1 MLPVLIASVFV
12 LSGFRNPDHSETNQL
27 ILFDACFNY
36 VLAKDHPVE
45 RPEKHSTVSQSVNS
59 KGLKINNDS
68 FAVPDSTEKLKK
80 APLVD
85 STKLKTVRIDSLKI
99 KAKQD
104 SLKHIQLMSQ
114 DSTARL
120 KYFRYHRDDN
130 PNVLF
135 RDRKPSS
142 FFVTP
147 SEYFLTKNVQ
157 LDSTGT
163 KVTIK
168 EMLGGQT
175 YRVFLEMPLDEYI
188 KLKLR
193 AISHD
198 VWEKNAYEYKLKSN
212 KKDLSQLITDITS
225 IDIPLPSTPLLSI
238 FGPPKINLKI
248 GGQVD
253 IHGAWRN
260 ETTSGITTSA
270 LGNTRNEP
278 DFKQTVQINLN
289 GTIGDKLTLGADWN
303 TERQFQYENQLK
315 IKYTGYEDEI
325 IQSIEAG
332 NVSLETSPLVGGS
345 EALFGIKAKFKMG
358 PFSLTALASQKKSEI
373 KEVSVSSGAQTQNFE
388 IHAYSYSPNHFFID
402 LVYLDP
408 KLNVFNNYFG
418 NPVPRVVDSLRV
430 KDIEVWKTITG
441 LVNPNERK
449 GNAFINLPRRNV
461 GEIYNQSFR
470 DSTKQ
475 TIPGTQEIDRRWI
488 LLQPGVDYDLHPET
502 GFITFRTQIQDQD
515 AIAIAY
521 RIEGPPSPT
530 DDEYE
535 GEFVKDL
542 QGKTDVNTGLPIKRL
557 VLKLVK
563 PPNLQPQFKQAWKLQ
578 LRNIYPVGGRDV
590 KQEGFQLDI
599 KFRVEGR
606 EPTSDYQGV
615 KLLQAFGLDKTDP
628 SGTSTQPDGFFD
640 FFPNRTILPTTGE
653 IVFPVLQPFGK
664 DFPKTLPD
672 SLKYQSIYDTTIT
685 FAQQDRSKDKFILS
699 GQYSAAVSSVYNIG
713 FNVVENSV
721 KIYLAGNRLKEGVD
735 YSVDYN
741 LGQILIRNDKALLPG
756 ADLRITYE
764 QNDLFQLASKTLIGF
779 RGLYEFNKETTLG
792 FSFLNLNQQTLSDKV
807 RIGEEP
813 LNNSLFGFDFKTNV
827 NLPFITKA
835 LSKVISTSAPSNL
848 AINAEYAYI
857 KPDPNTK
864 KSTISSDNGNS
875 IAYIDD
881 FEGAKRLIPLG
892 VGYSSWHDISV
903 PVGMPYLNN
912 KADEDQMPYMKYK
925 GKAYW
930 YNITPSNVLVKD
942 IYGDR
947 KKAAPDQN
955 QIQTLDLDFNPSQRG
970 YYNYTPDLSDLT
982 KSWAGVMKVLSST
995 ANNLIDEN
1003 IGFIEF
1009 WLHVSQAPSNLKLNI
1024 DLGQISE
1031 DVIPNG
1037 KLDTEDKNSNDLVDD
1052 GEDTGIDGVFDKD
1065 EPGYDPVTNPD
1076 PANDDYSFQFSQN
1089 ADYSHINGTEGNAVS
1104 LDQGRLPD
1112 TEDLNRNFTLDR
1124 VNSYYSYEVP
1134 IDTNKLTNKF
1144 VQGGGANAGWYLF
1157 RIPLKDFKKAVGN
1170 PSFSVVEFIRFWIE
1184 GATSRVHLRFAE
1196 MNLVGNQWQKVLKPP
1211 LITQQD
1217 TVLTVSTVSIEDNPE
1232 YYSPPGVQR
1241 ELDRTQPNYTIY
1253 KNEQSLNLVIKKL
1266 DDGDSREVVRY
1277 MIRPLDLF
1285 NYKQLK
1291 FFIHGD
1297 MNDVPG
1303 SVSHYESP
1311 TNYGSEIY
1319 LRFGSDSLN
1328 YYEYRQPVKA
1338 DWNEVSLVFSALTAL
1353 KLRRSSDSL
1362 KTIISVP
1369 VPGEPGHTFGV
1380 LGNPTLTRISYF
1392 TIGILNPR
1400 DKGVPNESVSGSV
1413 WVNELRVIQADQS
1426 PGWAY
1431 NANAALQLADLM
1443 KVSANVSKS
1452 NPYFHRLNDRFG
1464 SRENNLN
1471 WGVAVDLD
1479 VLKLIPL
1486 NLAGSNLRISYSRT
1500 EQSTNPLYIPG
1511 TDISVA
1517 DAQTEIKRSM
1527 TEQNASQ
1534 AAIDSAVASLKNNS
1548 ITKNVSES
1556 WTLSNIKFKVP
1567 TDVWYIRDI
1576 INNLS
1581 FGFNYNKTTGQTP
1594 TTIASNNWVWNANAN
1609 YSVTLSRDLYFRPAD
1624 IPIIGSFFNL
1634 FSDYRDLKIY
1644 YAPQTITSAV
1654 TASRKRYFSQI
1665 RGVTT
1670 APSVQRDFTA
1680 TRGAGFTWQLTEGGF
1695 WNLSLSYN
1703 FDISSTLAYLLAD
1716 STTEKSE
1723 GQIWRAIF
1731 GGQLFGKD
1739 FMYRQSL
1746 DLRANPKL
1754 PSFLDLNRYITLNS
1768 SYSAS
1773 YSWQNNFQ
1781 QGALGKSAGY
1791 TNRISAGFTIRVKS
1805 IFAPLFKAESAIVQP
1820 RRQPEPQRPTQTG
1833 GRRSSG
1839 RGAPRTAQNQ
1849 NEKFVGTEAKGIV
1862 KDSLQVK
1869 KEEPNI
1875 SVPDSVEKPSKILA
1889 SLEYLKLFFK
1899 TILFDYDLVTINFNQ
1914 TSSYTGG
1921 GLLGDGTGF
1930 NNFWGFS
1937 QSSSKGPSR
1946 IFMIGLSND
1955 LGPRAPNGNLQDNFS
1970 QKNDIDFKT
1979 SRPLWEG
1986 AQLDLSWKVGWGVN
2000 RTTTLQTDSL
2010 GNVSITNVLSTGTID
2025 RSFLSLPP
2033 TFFLSFLGNGIK
2045 KVHDLYDPNSSDP
2058 NSNLSSAFL
2067 KGFETFSFLEKIPF
2081 LSKFF
2086 KYIPRP
2092 NWTFTWTGLE
2102 RYEIF
2107 SFAKRVTVNHA
2118 YVSNYSEG
2126 WTINPDGFSQVQS
2139 QKVDYGFSP
2148 LIGVTLDFDKFF
2160 SGAFQG
2166 TVRYSTKSSY
2176 GLGLTTHN
2184 ITEGF
2189 TRDINISAS
2198 YLKSGFELPLFGIS
2212 LKNDLEISFSYTSA
2226 KTSSVIYEMDN
2237 WKDAGTPQEGKTS
2250 TTIEPKIK
2258 YVMSSRVTLSIFYRR
2273 TSIEPEGASRIPPTT
2288 TNEAGVD
2295 VRISIQ

>member
-1 MLPVLIASVFV
+1 M
-12 LSGFRNPDHSETNQL
+12 
-27 ILFDACFNY
+27 FDACFNY
-36 VLAKDHPVE
+36 VVAKDRPIE
-45 RPEKHSTVSQSVNS
+45 QPEKAAAVLHTDKV
-59 KGLKINNDS
+59 KELKIDTSS

-80 APLVD
+80 APLPD
-85 STKLKTVRIDSLKI
+85 STEKLKKALLPDTTKKSKETHLDSLKI

-104 SLKHIQLMSQ
+104 SIKHIQLMEQ

-120 KYFRYHRDDN
+120 EYFRYHRDDS
-130 PNVLF
+130 PSVPF
-135 RDRKPSS
+135 RDKKPSS
-142 FFVTP
+142 FFVRP
-147 SEYFLTKNVQ
+147 SEGFLTKSVQ

-168 EMLGGQT
+168 EMLGGQPYRT
-175 YRVFLEMPLDEYI
+175 YLEMPLAEYI
-188 KLKLR
+188 KLRLK
-193 AISHD
+193 AISRD
-198 VWEKNAYEYKLKSN
+198 VWENKAYEYKLKSS
-212 KKDLSQLITDITS
+212 KKDLNQVISDITN

-260 ETTSGITTSA
+260 ETTTGITSSA

-278 DFKQTVQINLN
+278 DFKQQVQINLN

-373 KEVSVSSGAQTQNFE
+373 KEVSVTSGSQTNNFE

-402 LVYLDP
+402 SVYLDP
-408 KLNVFNNYFG
+408 KLNVFSNYYN
-418 NPVPRVVDSLRV
+418 NPVPRIIDSLRV
-430 KDIEVWKTITG
+430 KDIEVWKTATG
-441 LVNPNERK
+441 IVDLGKEK
-449 GNAFINLPRRNV
+449 LGNAFINLPRRKV
-461 GEIYNQSFR
+461 GQLYAKTLR
-470 DSTKQ
+470 DTTLASQ
-475 TIPGTQEIDRRWI
+475 PGTQVIGRWV
-488 LLQPGVDYDLHPET
+488 LLQPSVDYDLHPET

-515 AIAIAY
+515 AIAVAY
-521 RIEGPPSPT
+521 RLEGPT
-530 DDEYE
+530 NANEDDEYQ

-542 QGKTDVNTGLPIKRL
+542 QGKTDLTTGLPFTRL

-599 KFRVEGR
+599 KYRVEGQ
-606 EPTSDYQGV
+606 EPTSDYQGT

-628 SGTSTQPDGFFD
+628 SRTSTQPDGSFD
-640 FFPNRTILPTTGE
+640 FFPNRTILPATGE

-672 SLKYQSIYDTTIT
+672 SLKYQSIYDTTVT
-685 FAQQDRSKDKFILS
+685 FAQQDRSKDKFLIT
-699 GQYSAAVSSVYNIG
+699 GQYSASVSSVYNIG

-721 KIYLAGNRLKEGVD
+721 KIYLAGNQLKEGID
-735 YSVDYN
+735 YTVDYN
-741 LGQILIRNDKALLPG
+741 MGQIQIRNDKALLPG

-764 QNDLFQLASKTLIGF
+764 QNDLFQLASKTLLGF

-813 LNNSLFGFDFKTNV
+813 LNNSLFGLDFKTNI
-827 NLPFITKA
+827 NLPFITKT
-835 LSKVISTSAPSNL
+835 LSKIINTSAPSNL

-892 VGYSSWHDISV
+892 MGYSSWHDISV
-903 PVGMPYLNN
+903 PLNMPNLNN
-912 KADEDQMPYMKYK
+912 QAGEDQMPYMNYK
-925 GKAYW
+925 GKAWW
-930 YNITPSNVLVKD
+930 YNITPSDVLVSS
-942 IYGDR
+942 IYGNR
-947 KKAAPDQN
+947 KRAVPGQD
-955 QIQTLDLDFNPSQRG
+955 QIQALDLIFDPSQRG
-970 YYNYTPDLSDLT
+970 AYNYNLSKTDPNYTQYLT
-982 KSWAGVMKVLSST
+982 EPIKSWAGIMKVLSST
-995 ANNLIDEN
+995 ANNLIDQN

-1009 WLHVSQAPSNLKLNI
+1009 WMHVSQAPSDLKLHI

-1037 KLDTEDKNSNDLVDD
+1037 RLDTEDKNSNYLVDN

-1065 EPGYDPVTNPD
+1065 EPGYDPVNNPD
-1076 PANDDYSFQFSQN
+1076 PANDDYSFQLTQN
-1089 ADYSHINGTEGNAVS
+1089 ADYSHINGGEGNAVS
-1104 LDQGRLPD
+1104 LDQGKLPD
-1112 TEDLNRNFTLDR
+1112 TEDLNGNSTLDR
-1124 VNSYYSYEVP
+1124 VNSYYEYEVP

-1144 VQGGGANAGWYLF
+1144 IQGGGDNAGWYLF
-1157 RIPLKDFKKAVGN
+1157 RIPLKDFKAAIGN
-1170 PSFSVVEFIRFWIE
+1170 PSFSVVEFIRFWVE
-1184 GATSRVHLRFAE
+1184 GSSTQVHLRFAD
-1196 MNLVGNQWQKVLKPP
+1196 MNLVGNQWQKVLNPP
-1211 LITQQD
+1211 KITLQD
-1217 TVLTVSTVSIEDNPE
+1217 TVMTVSTVSIEDNPE

-1253 KNEQSLNLVIKKL
+1253 KNEQSLNLVLNKL
-1266 DDGDSREVVRY
+1266 EDGDSREVVRY

-1297 MNDVPG
+1297 MNDTPG

-1319 LRFGSDSLN
+1319 LRFGADSLN

-1338 DWNEVSLVFSALTAL
+1338 DWNEVALTFSELTAL
-1353 KLRRSSDSL
+1353 KLRRSSDSS
-1362 KTIISVP
+1362 KTMISVP

-1380 LGNPTLTRISYF
+1380 LGNPTLTRVSYF
-1392 TIGILNPR
+1392 LIGIVNPR
-1400 DKGVPNESVSGSV
+1400 DKGVSNEPVSGSV
-1413 WVNELRVIQADQS
+1413 WVNELRVIQADQT

-1431 NANAALQLADLM
+1431 NANASLSLADLM
-1443 KVSANVSKS
+1443 KVSANISKT
-1452 NPYFHRLNDRFG
+1452 NPFFHKLNDRFG
-1464 SRENNLN
+1464 TRDDNMN
-1471 WGVAVDLD
+1471 WGIAVDFDL
-1479 VLKLIPL
+1479 LKLIPA

-1511 TDISVA
+1511 TDISIA
-1517 DAQTEIKRSM
+1517 DAQTEIQRSM
-1527 TEQNASQ
+1527 TEKNASP
-1534 AAIDSAVASLKNNS
+1534 AAIDSAIAALKNNS

-1556 WTLSNIKFKVP
+1556 WTLSNIKFKVL
-1567 TDVWYIRDI
+1567 TDLWYIRDI

-1581 FGFNYNKTTGQTP
+1581 FGFNYNKTTGQSP
-1594 TTIASNNWVWNANAN
+1594 TTTASSNWQWNANAN
-1609 YSVTLSRDLYFRPAD
+1609 YSINLSRDLYFKPAD

-1644 YAPQTITSAV
+1644 YAPQTFTSSLTATRRRSFTQVRAV
-1654 TASRKRYFSQI
+1654 TT
-1665 RGVTT
+1665 V
-1670 APSVQRDFTA
+1670 PSVQRDFTA

-1695 WNLSLSYN
+1695 WNLSLNYN
-1703 FDISSTLAYLLAD
+1703 FNVSSTLAYLLAD
-1716 STTEKSE
+1716 STTEKPE

-1731 GGQLFGKD
+1731 GGQFFGRD
-1739 FMYRQSL
+1739 FLYKQSV
-1746 DLRANPKL
+1746 DLRASPRL
-1754 PSFLDLNRYITLNS
+1754 PSIFDLNRYITLNS
-1768 SYSAS
+1768 SYSSS

-1781 QGALGKSAGY
+1781 QGVLGKSAGY
-1791 TNRISAGFTIRVKS
+1791 SNRLSLGFTVRLKS
-1805 IFAPLFKAESAIVQP
+1805 IFAPLFVEEPPKVQQ
-1820 RRQPEPQRPTQTG
+1820 RRQPELQQHQPAPTG
-1833 GRRSSG
+1833 GRRSG
-1839 RGAPRTAQNQ
+1839 RGAPRNIQNPI
-1849 NEKFVGTEAKGIV
+1849 EKLNGTEAKGIV
-1862 KDSLQVK
+1862 KDSMLTKQ
-1869 KEEPNI
+1869 EELKI
-1875 SVPDSVEKPSKILA
+1875 AEKDSVETPSKIMA

-1899 TILFDYDLVTINFNQ
+1899 TILFDYDVITINFNQ
-1914 TSSYTGG
+1914 TSTYTGG
-1921 GLLGDGTGF
+1921 GLVGDGTGF

-1937 QSSSKGPSR
+1937 QSSSKGPNR
-1946 IFMIGLSND
+1946 LFMLGLSND
-1955 LGPRAPNGNLQDNFS
+1955 LGPRAPNGNLQDNYS

-1979 SRPLWEG
+1979 SKPLWEG
-1986 AQLDLSWKVGWGVN
+1986 AQLDLTWKIGWGIN
-2000 RTTTLQTDSL
+2000 RSTTLQTDSL
-2010 GNVSITNVLSTGTID
+2010 GNVKITNVLSTGTID

-2033 TFFLSFLGNGIK
+2033 TFFLSFFGNGIK
-2045 KVHDLYDPNSSDP
+2045 KVHDLYDPNASDP
-2058 NSNLSSAFL
+2058 NSSLSNAFL
-2067 KGFETFSFLEKIPF
+2067 KGFETFSFIEKIPI

-2086 KYIPRP
+2086 RYIPRP
-2092 NWTFTWTGLE
+2092 NWTFTWSGLE
-2102 RYEIF
+2102 QYSIF
-2107 SFAKRVTVNHA
+2107 SFAKRVTINHA

-2126 WTINPDGFSQVQS
+2126 WKINPDGFNEIQS
-2139 QKVDYGFSP
+2139 QRVDYGFSP
-2148 LIGVTLDFDKFF
+2148 LIGITMNFDKFF
-2160 SGAFQG
+2160 EGSFQG
-2166 TVRYSTKSSY
+2166 TVRYSAKTSY
-2176 GLGLTTHN
+2176 SLGLTTHN
-2184 ITEGF
+2184 VTEGF
-2189 TRDINISAS
+2189 TKDINISAS
-2198 YLKSGFELPLFGIS
+2198 YLKSGFDLPLFGIS

-2226 KTSSVIYEMDN
+2226 RTSSVIYEMDN